1 MFNVGCSYVY
11 LAPNKHQQLFLDTAS
26 VDSWEK
32 YMSLGIFHGITTNPV
47 LLERAGI
54 KCRLNELQKLSSTA
68 LTTYDAKCFMLQT
81 WGNNKD
87 ELIKHGMEL
96 QEISDKIVVKVPLT
110 RVGIEA
116 AAALS
121 KMDVRICMTAC
132 YNSQQAIIAAAL
144 NAEYIAPYLGRMCDA
159 GKDGMNEVIE
169 MQRIVE
175 SLRSSTRVFV
185 ASLRQSNQLAKLS
198 AAGLHTFTFSPQI
211 ADELIFD
218 PLTEAAAQDFERA
231 ASL

>member
-1 MFNVGCSYVY
+1 
-11 LAPNKHQQLFLDTAS
+11 
-26 VDSWEK
+26 
-32 YMSLGIFHGITTNPV
+32 
-47 LLERAGI
+47 
-54 KCRLNELQKLSSTA
+54 
-68 LTTYDAKCFMLQT
+68 MLHT